1 MRRIVNQTRQV
12 RMGLSAPLA
21 LRHRVKNRKNHPPS
35 KTAHEPEENHVE
47 EAFHPND
54 ESGIAGDE
62 ASD

>member
-1 MRRIVNQTRQV
+1 
-12 RMGLSAPLA
+12 MGLSAPLA